1 MEAHTGHGPA
11 RPCFWWNALRFT
23 AYGTRF
29 PQGAT
34 QSFPV
39 DKSGYQDMFIRDDRH
54 KSCCNN
60 FNKVVAVADLLG
72 YFLAGVKR
80 EL

>member
-1 MEAHTGHGPA
+1 
-11 RPCFWWNALRFT
+11 
-23 AYGTRF
+23 
-29 PQGAT
+29 
-34 QSFPV
+34 
-39 DKSGYQDMFIRDDRH
+39 MFIRDDRH